1 MKVTLL
7 LVLLGFALFYDP
19 DAAVSYALAY
29 CRDYNG
35 AYNSYPGND
44 CANFV
49 SQCLIYGGE
58 DLSGCAG
65 LDDKGAIPS
74 VSDLKSCL
82 SSKGWRSSSTR
93 PSSFIAGYPFFHN
106 SYSHAMIATSVNSG
120 SVYYA
125 GHTNDRCGDVSI
137 SSGVTW
143 YYL

>member
-7 LVLLGFALFYDP
+7 LVLLGFALSYNAN
-19 DAAVSYALAY
+19 AAVKYALAH
-29 CRDYNG
+29 CKNYNQN
-35 AYNSYPGND
+35 YNTYPGKD

-49 SQCLIYGGE
+49 SQCLIAGGQS
-58 DLSGCAG
+58 LSGCGG
-65 LDDKGAIPS
+65 LDGKGAIPL
-74 VSDLKSCL
+74 VDNLKSCL
-82 SSKGWRSSSTR
+82 SSKGWKKSSTR
-93 PSSFIAGYPFFHN
+93 PSSFKAGYPFFHN